1 MLPRVLARPIA
12 TRSEQTERD
21 SPTHVSV
28 NIFVPATDIIET
40 LSKTAHRA
48 AMRLNVRSAVNPCL
62 WLCGIIS
69 VPAIGSACVLTGP
82 PQVAALGIAAF
93 PLLIFSIGFIYFM
106 LRDPDKLQSE
116 SYQIQKRAL
125 ELISQKGRSIRI
137 SPTSIEAI
145 TNPAYKEI
153 ADRDSET

>member
-1 MLPRVLARPIA
+1 M
-12 TRSEQTERD
+12 
-21 SPTHVSV
+21 
-28 NIFVPATDIIET
+28 
-40 LSKTAHRA
+40 
-48 AMRLNVRSAVNPCL
+48 NPCL
-62 WLCGIIS
+62 WLCGIVS
-69 VPAIGSACVLTGP
+69 VPAIAASCFLTGSL
-82 PQVAALGIAAF
+82 QIAALAIAAF

-116 SYQIQKRAL
+116 NYQIQKRAL

-145 TNPAYKEI
+145 TNPSYREI